1 MAVDIKSLRIGSHI
15 LVNGVR
21 ARVEQLSTLRYSEKE
36 AFHLLV
42 RGISPDTGEVGE
54 VGCFVNDE
62 AVEPIPITP
71 ELLKEL
77 GFKYR
82 TPICIWIKA
91 SEDKYLSFEQIC
103 GTNRYRVHLYS
114 GDIDR
119 GKCVCRYLNEA
130 EAFLALHDVEL
141 IHD

>member
-1 MAVDIKSLRIGSHI
+1 MAIDIKSLRIGSHI

-21 ARVEQLSTLRYSEKE
+21 ARVEQLSTLRYDKNE

-62 AVEPIPITP
+62 AVEPIAITP

-77 GFKYR
+77 GFKNR
-82 TPICIWIKA
+82 REGIWQHWWK
-91 SEDKYLSFEQIC
+91 DGFYLEHRDECEYWHF
-103 GTNRYRVHLYS
+103 H
-114 GDIDR
+114 GDI
-119 GKCVCRYLNEA
+119 GVRYFHELESLYYKIY
-130 EAFLALHDVEL
+130 ETEL
-141 IHD
+141 IPD